1 MNRILSNLVSRLSA
15 ARSWLDRGR
24 VIVLLSGVTLSVVLC
39 VLYALQPIFFQY
51 LDDKYYDS
59 MLRRIHKS
67 ETSGVIAIVDI
78 DEKSLSEL
86 GQWPWPRYRVGRLLE
101 KIQGLGADSVALD
114 IVFSE
119 PDRTSLDILREELHK
134 DYNIRIDFQGLPPV
148 LRDNDQVLA
157 EVLRKGPFV
166 LGYHFNFDVSQQT
179 QGPGKCHLVPVN
191 LPVVRVQ
198 GARSWEEMLYD
209 APGVVCNIAVLSEA
223 ADASGFFNALPDA
236 DGIMRR
242 SPLVIAHEGKFY
254 PGLALAALMKF
265 KPEADLLLAMGDL
278 EDKTPGSQF
287 LHFNNTRIPLDETG
301 QMLINYRG
309 MRHSFPYL
317 SAADILL
324 DRLDP
329 GVLVDKIVFVGTSAA
344 GLKDLRATPMD
355 QVFPGVEVHATIAD
369 NILQQDFIRRPEKSI
384 LIEVLLILGL
394 GVCSTLLLAWA
405 GASWSLA
412 PLGVV
417 GGGVWYFTEWSF
429 RSRGLFLSPLFPLV
443 ALATNFSLLTLIK
456 YWREES
462 QKRFFHNAFS
472 QYVSKAVV
480 EQMVKSPD
488 KLSLSGEER
497 EVSILFSDIRGFTSM
512 SERLSP
518 NQVSQLLQ
526 AYFTPMTAKIIQTS
540 GTLDKFIGDAIMA
553 FWNAPLDTPQHQ
565 EKAVQ
570 AALGMHEQLARL
582 NPQFKEQFN
591 LELQIGVGLHC
602 GLVRVGNMGSKDL
615 FDYTII
621 GDNVNLASRLEG
633 LTKYYGLG
641 ILVSEGIRNACAP
654 GSFHFQEVDRVRVKG
669 KVLPIAIYTPY
680 SLADKVVY
688 AEELELHEKAMELYR
703 AQSFKEAGRLFSVLR
718 SQYRD
723 LKLYAHYQE
732 RCSTLETTPPGP
744 DWDLVFTHESK

>member
-417 GGGVWYFTEWSF
+417 GGGCGISRNGAFVPAGCSF
-429 RSRGLFLSPLFPLV
+429 RRCFRWWPWPRTFPCSR
-443 ALATNFSLLTLIK
+443 
-456 YWREES
+456 
-462 QKRFFHNAFS
+462 
-472 QYVSKAVV
+472 
-480 EQMVKSPD
+480 
-488 KLSLSGEER
+488 
-497 EVSILFSDIRGFTSM
+497 
-512 SERLSP
+512 
-518 NQVSQLLQ
+518 
-526 AYFTPMTAKIIQTS
+526 
-540 GTLDKFIGDAIMA
+540 
-553 FWNAPLDTPQHQ
+553 
-565 EKAVQ
+565 
-570 AALGMHEQLARL
+570 
-582 NPQFKEQFN
+582 
-591 LELQIGVGLHC
+591 
-602 GLVRVGNMGSKDL
+602 
-615 FDYTII
+615 
-621 GDNVNLASRLEG
+621 
-633 LTKYYGLG
+633 
-641 ILVSEGIRNACAP
+641 
-654 GSFHFQEVDRVRVKG
+654 
-669 KVLPIAIYTPY
+669 
-680 SLADKVVY
+680 
-688 AEELELHEKAMELYR
+688 
-703 AQSFKEAGRLFSVLR
+703 
-718 SQYRD
+718 
-723 LKLYAHYQE
+723 
-732 RCSTLETTPPGP
+732 
-744 DWDLVFTHESK
+744 

>member
-1 MNRILSNLVSRLSA
+1 MNRILSGLASRLA
-15 ARSWLDRGR
+15 AFRFWLDRGR
-24 VIVLLSGVTLSVVLC
+24 VIVLLSGLVLSVAFC
-39 VLYALQPIFFQY
+39 VLYAVQPIFFQY

-59 MLRRIHKS
+59 LLRRIH
-67 ETSGVIAIVDI
+67 ETETTGKIVIVDI

-86 GQWPWPRYRVGRLLE
+86 GQWPWPRYRVARLLE
-101 KIQGLGADSVALD
+101 KIQGLGAASVALD

-134 DYNIRIDFQGLPPV
+134 DYNIRIDFQGLPPM
-148 LRDNDQVLA
+148 LRDNDQVMA
-157 EVLRKGPFV
+157 EALRKGPFV
-166 LGYHFNFDVSQQT
+166 LGYHFNFDLAQLP
-179 QGPGKCHLVPVN
+179 QGPGECHLVPVT
-191 LPVVRVQ
+191 LPVFTVP
-198 GARSWEEMLYD
+198 GAKSWEEVLYD
-209 APGVVCNIAVLSEA
+209 APGVVCNIRVLSEA
-223 ADASGFFNALPDA
+223 ADASGFFNALPDG

-242 SPLVIAHEGKFY
+242 SPLVIAYEGKFY
-254 PGLALAALMKF
+254 PGLALAALKMYR
-265 KPEADLLLAMGDL
+265 PEAKLRLAMGDR
-278 EDKTPGSQF
+278 EYMDPDPQF
-287 LHFNNTRIPLDETG
+287 LHFGDTRIPLDETG
-301 QMLINYRG
+301 QMLIHYRG
-309 MRHSFPYL
+309 MRNSFPYF
-317 SAADILL
+317 SVADVLL
-324 DRLDP
+324 DRLEP
-329 GVLVDKIVFVGTSAA
+329 GVFQDKIVFVGTSAA
-344 GLKDLRATPMD
+344 GLKDLRATPLD

-369 NILQQDFIRRPEKSI
+369 NILQQDFLRRPDNTVH
-384 LIEVLLILGL
+384 IEVLLILGL

-412 PLGVV
+412 PLGIV
-417 GGGVWYFTEWSF
+417 GAGLWYFTDWTF
-429 RSRGLFLSPLFPLV
+429 RHRGLFLSPLFPLV
-443 ALATNFSLLTLIK
+443 ALAANFSLLTLIK

-512 SERLSP
+512 SERLTP

-526 AYFTPMTAKIIQTS
+526 AYFTPMTAEIIQSS

-565 EKAVQ
+565 EKAVR
-570 AALGMHEQLARL
+570 AALGMHEQLVRL
-582 NPQFKEQFN
+582 NPEFKELFN
-591 LELQIGVGLHC
+591 LELQVGVGLHC

-641 ILVSEGIRNACAP
+641 ILVSEGIRNACPP

-680 SLADKVVY
+680 SMADKMVY

-703 AQSFKEAGRLFSVLR
+703 GQTFKESGRLFAVLR
-718 SQYRD
+718 GQYRD

-732 RCSTLETTPPGP
+732 RCATLEATPPGP